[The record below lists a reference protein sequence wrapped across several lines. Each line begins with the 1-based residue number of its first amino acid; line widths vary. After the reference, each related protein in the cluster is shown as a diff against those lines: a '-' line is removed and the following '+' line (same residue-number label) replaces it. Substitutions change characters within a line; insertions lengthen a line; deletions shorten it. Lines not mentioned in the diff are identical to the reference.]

1 MSNVVPFRRS
11 DSRFQRIPVM
21 CPNEAEAQ
29 RVSNQ
34 YCLNLTSIFRQ
45 LYGSLGAERAANIIG
60 LAIGAATADIEADK
74 RRV

>member
-1 MSNVVPFRRS
+1 MSNVIPFRKS
-11 DSRFQRIPVM
+11 DARVQRIPIM
-21 CPNEAEAQ
+21 CSSEAEAQ
-29 RVSNQ
+29 RISNQ
-34 YCLNLTSIFRQ
+34 YCLNLTTIFRQ